1 MKRKNGEV
9 AAGLDELAGR
19 PRTLLRA
26 LDEVADQRD
35 MSRSAVM
42 RAALAAYCQAHG
54 VQMERPAVEAGI
66 E

>member
-1 MKRKNGEV
+1 MMKRK
-9 AAGLDELAGR
+9 
-19 PRTLLRA
+19 TLKWRQGWTSWRADPALLKA

-54 VQMERPAVEAGI
+54 VQVERTEVAAPR
-66 E
+66 

>member
-1 MKRKNGEV
+1 MKRKTARWRQGWTSWR
-9 AAGLDELAGR
+9 ADPA
-19 PRTLLRA
+19 LLRA